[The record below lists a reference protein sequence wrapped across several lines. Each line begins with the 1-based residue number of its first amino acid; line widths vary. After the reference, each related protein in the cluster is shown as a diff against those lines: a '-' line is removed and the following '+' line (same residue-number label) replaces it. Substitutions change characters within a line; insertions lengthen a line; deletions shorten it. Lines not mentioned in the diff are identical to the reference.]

1 MDPEELDN
9 FGKAWS
15 DAVFLCIERRMM
27 AEGDSVD
34 EVLRELV
41 EELGLDKIR
50 EIIEHFLGMLT
61 VESIEDEE
69 NPVEDNED
77 ENNFSE

>member
-1 MDPEELDN
+1 
-9 FGKAWS
+9 
-15 DAVFLCIERRMM
+15 M